1 MSRAVCVRCGADRMV
16 YDQVCPACGFLPD
29 GDGLAVAWLLSDN
42 HLGDKELDAAQV
54 RVRAGDPIEPNTKM
68 LKVAKRALRTTFATD
83 PGLTTRQRLGV
94 LACSL
99 LLTPLVGWTLWWTW
113 RIRRPRAAWQA
124 FALSA
129 PATVAFA
136 VLVVYLS

>member
-1 MSRAVCVRCGADRMV
+1 MSRAVCVRCGADRMA
-16 YDQVCPACGFLPD
+16 YNQVCPACGFLPE

-42 HLGDKELDAAQV
+42 HLSESELDAAQV
-54 RVRAGDPIEPNTKM
+54 RVRAGDPIEPNAKM
-68 LKVAKRALRTTFATD
+68 LKVAKQALRTTFATD
-83 PGLTTRQRLGV
+83 PGLSTAQRLGV

-113 RIRRPRAAWQA
+113 RSRRPRAAWQA

-136 VLVVYLS
+136 VLVLYLA